1 MNILTL
7 PDYKLGTSISD
18 GCNTSVYR
26 GIREADAQPV
36 IIKILKAEFPSLEQI
51 TRLKNEYKI
60 TQHLEVETI
69 VKSYSLETYR
79 NRLALIL
86 EDFGGCA
93 LSQIISNSKKLN
105 LTEFLNIGIQLASA
119 LNSLHQN
126 GIIHKDI
133 KPSNII
139 INQETGT
146 VKLTDFSVASR
157 LSKENPQINSA
168 NLVEGTVAYMSPEQ
182 TGRMN
187 RTLDYRSDFY
197 SLGVTFYEML
207 TGELP
212 FNSNDILEL
221 VHCHIAKHPAPP
233 CELGNHAESREIPQV
248 VSDIVMKLLAKNA
261 EDRYQTAIGLKADL
275 ENCLNSLQAM
285 GEVVYFVPGNLD
297 RSGQLSIPQK
307 LYGREAEVDSL
318 LAAFERVG
326 TQIVGTQQRIIH
338 ADDGSFLPGR
348 SEIMLV
354 SGYSGIGKTA
364 IVNEVHKPIVR
375 QRGYFIN
382 GKFDQFK
389 RNIPYA
395 ALIQAFQSLI
405 GQLLTESS
413 EKLQVWREKLSA
425 ALGANGA
432 VIADVI
438 PEIESIVGKQPE
450 VPQLGAAESQNRFNR
465 VFQKFINVFTQAEHP
480 LVIFLDDLQW
490 ADAASL
496 NLMQLLVGNSDSQYL
511 LLIGAYRDNE
521 VSPTHPLI
529 QAIEQIEKTGTPVN
543 NIVLQPLNFE
553 NVRELIVDTLT
564 VFHDWKKV
572 GNAETENDKVR
583 LLAELI
589 FHKTGGNPFFITQ
602 LLQALYQENLLKFE
616 YSKGS
621 WQWDLAEIQAIGIT
635 DRNVVELV
643 ASRIEK
649 LPETAQQM
657 LKLAACIGDK
667 FSLDVLSIVSEQ
679 SPAQAASE
687 LWAALQ
693 TGLVLPLSNAYKIP
707 LVGGWGT
714 ENLPGQVGG
723 AARGHRPYEESKI
736 SYKFLHDRVQQA
748 AYSLIRDSEKKETH
762 VKIGKLLLE
771 NTRASEIEENVFDI
785 VNQLNAG
792 TDLLTSHREQYELA
806 ELNLVAGKKAKAAMA
821 YQSAVKYLNVGLGL
835 LAVNSWHS
843 QYNLTLNLHTEAAE
857 AEFLNTNFDRAEK
870 LIDAI
875 LQQAKNLLDKV
886 KAYELKIQMYMTQS
900 QSLKAIDAGLQ
911 ALELMGV
918 SLSDILDCARLEV
931 QMPLLEEVNNL
942 PQMTDPERLATLRL
956 LVSII
961 PPALLQKPEILLPI
975 ILAQI
980 KLCMEEGYS
989 PLTAFSY
996 SSYGIVLCGG
1006 MGEIEKGYHAGQL
1019 SVKLLEKYGVN
1030 AMKCEIYNMFNGCIQ
1045 PWKEHL
1051 RESFAAL
1058 QEGFQSGL
1066 EAGNLIFGGYCALNY
1081 CNSLLFTGENL
1092 DVVEQKQAEYFYL
1105 MREVKNDYVAS
1116 NISLWRQMSLNLRGL
1131 AADNCRLIG
1140 EAFDESTMLPEWEAI
1155 NDGWVLFSIHF
1166 IKSMLSYL
1174 FKDFNSAVNSAAL
1187 SIKYVQS
1194 VGSWSPIAAQN
1205 FYYSLALLAVYPTAG
1220 SATQEKYLMQVA
1232 ENQEKM
1238 QKWAHHAPMNYQH
1251 KYDLVEAETAR
1262 VLGRNWEAADY
1273 YDKAIQGA
1281 TEQGYIQ
1288 EAAIANE
1295 LAAEF
1300 YLSRKKDKIAL
1311 VYLTESYYGYIHWGA
1326 IAKVKDLE
1334 ARYPQL
1340 VAQTLT
1346 QETKSRDLTVTA
1358 TTTTTNGDFGKILD
1372 IGTLIKA
1379 SQAITSEI
1387 VLDKLLARSIEI
1399 LLENAAAQKAVLML
1413 YKNGKLSIEAACT
1426 AEQKQAVVL
1435 QAVPVE
1441 SCEDLPVSI
1450 VNYAARTQK
1459 DLVVNNAVSDGLFA
1473 SDPYIVSRKP
1483 GSILCSPVSYQG
1495 KLTGILYLEN
1505 SLAAGAFPAERLQVV
1520 KVLTSQVAIVLENAR
1535 LYAQEQEKSHQL
1547 TQSLHK
1553 LQQTQ
1558 SQLVQTEKISS
1569 LGQLVA
1575 GVAHEVNNPV
1585 SFISGNLHH
1594 TNDYVKDLICLLE
1607 LYQKNYPNPVP
1618 EIAEAAEDMEADY
1631 LLEDLPNMLGSMQ
1644 VGIDRIRDIMQSLRN
1659 FSRVDGIEKK
1669 PTDIHAGIET
1679 TLMILQHRLKAKPER
1694 PTIQVIKEY
1703 GDLPAVECYSG
1714 QLNQVFMNLLS
1725 NAIDALDEFNAD
1737 RTYHEIEKHPNIIA
1751 ICTEIKEGSATDFV
1765 ADAVDVTDAI
1775 KQEVGTGNQEEIK
1788 GERRGAKVEK
1798 FAVIRIKDNGPGMDE
1813 VTRCKLFEPFF
1824 TTKPEGKGTGLG
1836 LSISYQIVVEKHG
1849 GAIECIS
1856 ELGKGTE
1863 FVITIPLGKVGG

>member
-1 MNILTL
+1 MNLLTL
-7 PDYKLGTSISD
+7 PEYKIITSISE
-18 GCNTSVYR
+18 GCNTSIYR
-26 GIREADAQPV
+26 GIRKSDAQPV
-36 IIKILKAEFPSLEQI
+36 IIKILKAEFPTLEQI

-60 TQHLEVETI
+60 THNLQLENI
-69 VKSYSLETYR
+69 VKSYSLETYQ
-79 NRLALIL
+79 NQIALIL

-93 LSQIISNSKKLN
+93 LSKIICQTEKLN

-119 LNSLHQN
+119 LHSLHQN

-139 INQETGT
+139 INPETGT
-146 VKLTDFSVASR
+146 VKLTDFSIASR
-157 LSKENPQINSA
+157 LSKENTQINSA

-212 FNSNDILEL
+212 FKSSDILEL
-221 VHCHIAKHPAPP
+221 VHCHIAKYPVPP
-233 CELGNHAESREIPQV
+233 CECGNRAENGEIPQV
-248 VSDIVMKLLAKNA
+248 ISDIVMKLLAKNA
-261 EDRYQTAIGLKADL
+261 EDRYQTAEGLKADL
-275 ENCLNSLQAM
+275 EQCLNSWQAL
-285 GEVVYFVPGNLD
+285 GEVIYFVPGQLD

-307 LYGREAEVDSL
+307 IYGREAEVNSL
-318 LAAFERVG
+318 LAAFERVAL
-326 TQIVGTQQRIIH
+326 VEESR
-338 ADDGSFLPGR
+338 LGR
-348 SEIMLV
+348 SEIVLV

-364 IVNEVHKPIVR
+364 IVNEVHKPILR

-413 EKLQVWREKLSA
+413 ERLQAWREKLSA

-450 VPQLGAAESQNRFNR
+450 VPQLGPTESQNRFNR
-465 VFQKFINVFTQAEHP
+465 VFQEFIGVFTQAEHP

-529 QAIEQIEKTGTPVN
+529 QSIEQIEKTGTPIN

-553 NVRELIVDTLT
+553 NVRELIADTLT
-564 VFHDWKKV
+564 VARHWEAA
-572 GNAETENDKVR
+572 GNADSGNEKVS

-602 LLQALYQENLLKFE
+602 LLQALYQENLLRFE
-616 YSKGS
+616 FSSGN
-621 WQWDLAEIQAIGIT
+621 WQWNLAEIQALGIT
-635 DRNVVELV
+635 DKTVVELV

-649 LPETAQQM
+649 LPESTQQM

-707 LVGGWGT
+707 LLGGWGA
-714 ENLPGQVGG
+714 ENLRSLFPVSQ
-723 AARGHRPYEESKI
+723 SKI

-748 AYSLIRDSEKKETH
+748 AYSLIPDDDKKETH
-762 VKIGKLLLE
+762 VKIGQLLLQNMAPEERKE
-771 NTRASEIEENVFDI
+771 NIFSL
-785 VNQLNAG
+785 VNQLNFG
-792 TDLLTSHREQYELA
+792 IDLLTGDREKYELA
-806 ELNLVAGKKAKAAMA
+806 ELNAIAGQKAKAAMA
-821 YQSAVKYLNVGLGL
+821 YESAVKYLNIGFGL
-835 LAVNSWHS
+835 LAADSWQS
-843 QYNLTLNLHTEAAE
+843 QYELTLHLHAEAAE
-857 AEFLNTNFDRAEK
+857 AEFLNTNLKRAET
-870 LIDAI
+870 LIDVI

-886 KAYELKIQMYMTQS
+886 KAYELKIQMYMTQT
-900 QSLKAIDAGLQ
+900 QSIKPIEAGLE
-911 ALELMGV
+911 ALQLMGI
-918 SLSDILDCARLEV
+918 SLSDILDCGSLEI
-931 QMPLLEEVNNL
+931 QMPGLEEVDNL
-942 PQMTDPERLATLRL
+942 PQMTNPERLATLRL
-956 LVSII
+956 LVSITS
-961 PPALLQKPEILLPI
+961 PSLMYKPEILLPI

-980 KLCMEEGYS
+980 KLCIEEGYS
-989 PLTAFSY
+989 PLSAFSY
-996 SSYGIVLCGG
+996 SWYGLVLCGG
-1006 MGEIEKGYHAGQL
+1006 TGEIEKGYHAGQL
-1019 SVKLLEKYGVN
+1019 SVKLLEKYGLD
-1030 AMKCEIYNMFNGCIQ
+1030 AMKCQVYNQFNGCIQ

-1051 RESFAAL
+1051 REGLPTL

-1066 EAGNLIFGGYCALNY
+1066 EAGNLIFGGYCAFNH
-1081 CNSLLFTGENL
+1081 CNSLFFTGENL
-1092 DVVEQKQAEYFYL
+1092 EVVEQKQAGYIDL
-1105 MREVKNDYVAS
+1105 LRQLKTDYVAC
-1116 NISLWRQMSLNLRGL
+1116 NISVWRQTSLNLLGL
-1131 AADNCRLIG
+1131 AADKCRLIG
-1140 EAFDESTMLPEWEAI
+1140 EAFDESTIAEWEAI
-1155 NDGWVLFSIHF
+1155 NDGWVLFTVHF
-1166 IKSMLSYL
+1166 IKSMLFYL
-1174 FKDFNSAVNSAAL
+1174 FKEFNSAVDSAAL
-1187 SIKYVQS
+1187 STKYLLS
-1194 VGSWSPIAAQN
+1194 VGGWSPIAAQN
-1205 FYYSLALLAVYPTAG
+1205 FYYSLALLAAYPTAD

-1232 ENQEKM
+1232 ANQEKM

-1251 KYDLVEAETAR
+1251 KYDLVEAEKAR
-1262 VLGRNWEAADY
+1262 VLGKDWEAADY
-1273 YDKAIQGA
+1273 YDKAIQA
-1281 TEQGYIQ
+1281 AKNQGYIQ
-1288 EAAIANE
+1288 EEALANE

-1300 YLSRKKDKIAL
+1300 YFSRNKDKIAL

-1346 QETKSRDLTVTA
+1346 QEKTKSRNLTVTT
-1358 TTTTTNGDFGKILD
+1358 TTTTTNSDFSKTLD
-1372 IGTLIKA
+1372 IGTFIKA

-1387 VLDKLLARSIEI
+1387 VLDKLLARLIKI

-1413 YKNGKLSIEAACT
+1413 YKDGNLLVQAACT
-1426 AEQKQAVVL
+1426 ADRNQPEVL
-1435 QAVPVE
+1435 QSVPVE
-1441 SCEDLPVSI
+1441 SSEDVPVSL
-1450 VNYAARTQK
+1450 VHYVARTQK
-1459 DLVVNNAVSDGLFA
+1459 DLVLNNADSDSLFA
-1473 SDPYIVSRKP
+1473 ADPYVVSHKP
-1483 GSILCSPVSYQG
+1483 KSILCNPVSYQG
-1495 KLTGILYLEN
+1495 KVTGILYLEN
-1505 SLAAGAFPAERLQVV
+1505 NSAAGAFSPERLQVL
-1520 KVLTSQVAIVLENAR
+1520 KVLTSQVAIALENAR
-1535 LYAQEQEKSHQL
+1535 LYAQEQEKSQQL
-1547 TQSLHK
+1547 EQSLHK

-1558 SQLVQTEKISS
+1558 AQLVQTEKISS

-1585 SFISGNLHH
+1585 GFISGNLHH
-1594 TNDYVKDLICLLE
+1594 ANDCVQDLICILN
-1607 LYQKNYPNPVP
+1607 LYQQHYPNPVP
-1618 EIAEAAEDMEADY
+1618 EIAEAAEDMELDY
-1631 LLEDLPNMLGSMQ
+1631 LIEDLPKMLGSMQ
-1644 VGIDRIRDIMQSLRN
+1644 LGIDRIRDIMQSLRN

-1669 PTDIHAGIET
+1669 PADIHAGIES

-1694 PTIQVIKEY
+1694 PAIQVIKEY
-1703 GDLPAVECYSG
+1703 GNLPEIECYSG

-1725 NAIDALDEFNAD
+1725 NAIDALDQSNGD
-1737 RTYHEIEKHPNIIA
+1737 RTYNEIEKHPNIIK
-1751 ICTEIKEGSATDFV
+1751 ICTEIKSDKPDDKIDT
-1765 ADAVDVTDAI
+1765 
-1775 KQEVGTGNQEEIK
+1775 
-1788 GERRGAKVEK
+1788 
-1798 FAVIRIKDNGPGMDE
+1798 FALIRIKDNGPGMPQA
-1813 VTRCKLFEPFF
+1813 TRCKLFEPFF

-1849 GAIECIS
+1849 GGIACIS
-1856 ELGKGTE
+1856 EPGKGAE
-1863 FVITIPLGKVGG
+1863 FVITIPLRKVGG